1 MCDLRYS
8 LIVASVLNCVSATG
22 HAQWV
27 YASTYGAGSKSC
39 GAYLTAVYGHGPGES
54 WSVEHAQKGK
64 FYDEHSLHEQW
75 LLGFITATN
84 LSGTGSNIKTD
95 TAALD
100 VWMRKWCEQN
110 PTKKVTEAALAF
122 IQDQRR

>member
-1 MCDLRYS
+1 
-8 LIVASVLNCVSATG
+8 
-22 HAQWV
+22 
-27 YASTYGAGSKSC
+27 
-39 GAYLTAVYGHGPGES
+39 
-54 WSVEHAQKGK
+54 
-64 FYDEHSLHEQW
+64 